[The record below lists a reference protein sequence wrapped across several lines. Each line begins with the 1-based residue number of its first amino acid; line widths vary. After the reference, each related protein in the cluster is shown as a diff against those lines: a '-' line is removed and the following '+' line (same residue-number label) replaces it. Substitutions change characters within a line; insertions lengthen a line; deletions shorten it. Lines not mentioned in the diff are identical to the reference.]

1 MYTGTNAGRQL
12 SVPILCS
19 FQGDLWTC
27 LEHASSKPVGAV
39 METWT
44 EQMGFPVLSVS
55 AEQVENLL
63 EVYLSLYCVF
73 ISRDEVK
80 HFMMPGAVTF

>member
-12 SVPILCS
+12 SVPIVSS
-19 FQGDLWTC
+19 FQGDLWAS
-27 LEHASSKPVGAV
+27 LEHASCKPVGAV

-55 AEQVENLL
+55 TEQVENLL
-63 EVYLSLYCVF
+63 QVYFVSCLNYQRL
-73 ISRDEVK
+73 IS
-80 HFMMPGAVTF
+80 

>member
-1 MYTGTNAGRQL
+1 MYTDTNAGRQL
-12 SVPILCS
+12 SVPIVSS

-55 AEQVENLL
+55 AEQVKNFFQVCFVLCL
-63 EVYLSLYCVF
+63 HCQRL
-73 ISRDEVK
+73 IS
-80 HFMMPGAVTF
+80 

>member
-1 MYTGTNAGRQL
+1 MYTGTSAGRQL
-12 SVPILCS
+12 SVPVVSS
-19 FQGDLWTC
+19 FQGDLWTS
-27 LEHASSKPVGAV
+27 LEHASCKPVGAV

-63 EVYLSLYCVF
+63 QVYF
-73 ISRDEVK
+73 ISCLHYQRLIS
-80 HFMMPGAVTF
+80 

>member
-1 MYTGTNAGRQL
+1 MV
-12 SVPILCS
+12 SS
-19 FQGDLWTC
+19 FQGDLWTS

-63 EVYLSLYCVF
+63 EVYFV
-73 ISRDEVK
+73 
-80 HFMMPGAVTF
+80 

>member
-12 SVPILCS
+12 SVPIVSS
-19 FQGDLWTC
+19 FQGDLWTS
-27 LEHASSKPVGAV
+27 LEHASCKPVGAV

-55 AEQVENLL
+55 AEQVEKLL
-63 EVYLSLYCVF
+63 QVYFASCLHYQRL
-73 ISRDEVK
+73 IS
-80 HFMMPGAVTF
+80 